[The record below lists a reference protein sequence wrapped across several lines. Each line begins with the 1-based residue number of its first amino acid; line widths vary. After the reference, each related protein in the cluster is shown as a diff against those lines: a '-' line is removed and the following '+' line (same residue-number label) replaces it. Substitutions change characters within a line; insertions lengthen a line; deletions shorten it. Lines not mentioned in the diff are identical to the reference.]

1 MTPTE
6 WLRRLESPDAGTR
19 RQHGHEAAFQE
30 ARVVWE
36 STLRHF
42 RARFGDRDVR
52 LFRSPGRLNLR
63 GMHVDTHGGF
73 LNLTTH
79 QRETV
84 VVAARADEPA
94 TIAVNTNPTFPELS
108 FSLKTLSQSPEFKME
123 WGRLIGA
130 PGVRVRVEQSRGSWQ
145 NYVEGCALNV
155 QHRLGSHPVP
165 DLLLAVGSN
174 LPQGA
179 SLSSSAALCVALV
192 LAFSGWAGA
201 DFSPE
206 TLIQSARDGEWYAGS
221 RCGVSDQAAMVLGK
235 ADHCVQIALRPDRL
249 DVSSGR
255 GYVFPKEIAV
265 LVANSLT
272 ERNLSG
278 DALIAYTKNRFAY
291 SIALQVCRQSLE
303 ALGMP
308 PERIQGIE
316 TLPDL
321 APHAL
326 DTRQGLELLYRLL
339 QRVPETLSLEALRET
354 CARSTLDA
362 LYTRHFGIVPPRRR
376 PRRFPMRGPLLFGI
390 AESERARVFPEA
402 VESGDWIQA
411 GKLMTIGHDGD
422 RGAMKQGQA
431 YCVDISDQA
440 LERMAAEQIPIER
453 CPGVYGAS
461 TPALDALVDA
471 AIDGGA
477 YGACLTG
484 AGLAGSVLALCSAV
498 DAPRLA
504 ERLKQTIAS
513 PEYAA
518 LAGAPAPFPDARVRD
533 SVVVNRAVAGAC
545 ELLPYNERR

>member
-1 MTPTE
+1 
-6 WLRRLESPDAGTR
+6 LRRLETADADIR
-19 RQHGHEAAFQE
+19 SLYGHEAAFQE
-30 ARVVWE
+30 SRTLWE
-36 STLRHF
+36 STLHCF
-42 RARFGDRDVR
+42 LGRFGDRDVR

-84 VVAARADEPA
+84 VVAARADAPA
-94 TIAVNTNPTFPELS
+94 TTAVNANPAFPEVS
-108 FSLKTLSQSPEFKME
+108 FSLKALSQSPEFRME
-123 WGRLIGA
+123 WERLIAA
-130 PGVRVRVEQSRGSWQ
+130 PGVRARVEQAPGSWQ

-155 QHRLGSHPVP
+155 QHRLPGHPVP

-179 SLSSSAALCVALV
+179 SLSSSAALCIALV

-201 DFSPE
+201 EFSPE
-206 TLIQSARDGEWYAGS
+206 MLILSARDGEWYAGS

-235 ADHCVQIALRPDRL
+235 PGQCVQIALRPDRL

-255 GYVFPKEIAV
+255 WYAFPDEMAV
-265 LVANSLT
+265 LVVNSLT

-278 DALIAYTKNRFAY
+278 DALIAYTQNRFAY
-291 SIALQVCRQSLE
+291 SMALHVCRQNLE

-308 PERIQGIE
+308 PERVRGTE

-326 DTRQGLELLYRLL
+326 NADQGLVLLYRLL

-354 CARSTLDA
+354 CASSELDA
-362 LYTRHFGIVPPRRR
+362 LYARHFGIVPPSER
-376 PRRFPMRGPLLFGI
+376 PRMFPMRGPLLFGI
-390 AESERARVFPEA
+390 AESERARLFPEA
-402 VESGDWIQA
+402 VETGDWIQA
-411 GKLMTIGHDGD
+411 GNLMNIGHDGD
-422 RGAMKQGQA
+422 RRARKQGQA
-431 YCVDISDQA
+431 CSVDISDRA
-440 LERMAAEQIPIER
+440 LARMAAERIPIEQ

-471 AIDGGA
+471 AIGGGA
-477 YGACLTG
+477 CGACLTG
-484 AGLAGSVLALCSAV
+484 AGLGGSVLALCSAM

-513 PEYAA
+513 PEYAM
-518 LAGAPAPFPDARVRD
+518 LAGAPAPFPGARVRD
-533 SVVVNRAVAGAC
+533 CVVVNHAVAGAC
-545 ELLPYNERR
+545 ELLPYSELR